1 MECEL
6 IDSNAQN
13 GVNASNAHSTHS
25 PHSVHSVDSLHS
37 ACAVDVSSV
46 IQFVRNNGLT
56 QLTLNEA
63 QKWRV
68 FENKHLGTTVSKH
81 VSE

>member
-25 PHSVHSVDSLHS
+25 PHSVHSVDSSHS
-37 ACAVDVSSV
+37 ACAVDDSSV
-46 IQFVRNNGLT
+46 IQFVRVDAVDT
-56 QLTLNEA
+56 
-63 QKWRV
+63 
-68 FENKHLGTTVSKH
+68 
-81 VSE
+81 